1 MEMVVT
7 MLIIMVLSTISV
19 AGYNVYQRES
29 PVKFAADRLLSG
41 AMSAARG
48 YAVANNAVYTVKID
62 PTYQTYWIDESDDLG
77 GTVVPKVTSP
87 ASIGERVALV
97 GISYGVT
104 PLTTSTQT
112 GLPIRFFPDGSCD
125 DVRVT
130 LRLGDASSTVFY
142 AVRVYGP
149 TGQSRVL
156 SNVDPTTGSL
166 VAITPA
172 TAPTPTPAV
181 TPLGAV
187 VSAQRMQPGAASGT
201 PRRIQPWG
209 GGAQR

>member
-1 MEMVVT
+1 M
-7 MLIIMVLSTISV
+7 
-19 AGYNVYQRES
+19 
-29 PVKFAADRLLSG
+29 
-41 AMSAARG
+41 
-48 YAVANNAVYTVKID
+48 
-62 PTYQTYWIDESDDLG
+62 
-77 GTVVPKVTSP
+77 
-87 ASIGERVALV
+87 

-172 TAPTPTPAV
+172 TAPTPGPPAV
-181 TPLGAV
+181 TP
-187 VSAQRMQPGAASGT
+187 PGSRGERAGGCNQGPP
-201 PRRIQPWG
+201 PRHSPKGFSPWG